1 MPDFIS
7 FAIGDNVTY
16 TRWGSIE
23 ETHGIIS
30 DCSMSDGSLSYGIDG
45 CAWFNVEDNHIKLVS
60 RATEDSVAAI
70 YSLLGDD
77 DGEDDEDEEFEIED
91 RQPLDFSGDKNG

>member
-30 DCSMSDGSLSYGIDG
+30 DFEGHFVFGKWYNEAGQ
-45 CAWFNVEDNHIKLVS
+45 LVQ
-60 RATEDSVAAI
+60 T
-70 YSLLGDD
+70 
-77 DGEDDEDEEFEIED
+77 
-91 RQPLDFSGDKNG
+91 DKNNLGISLKSGIYFYEISINHNGILKIIKGKMLQP